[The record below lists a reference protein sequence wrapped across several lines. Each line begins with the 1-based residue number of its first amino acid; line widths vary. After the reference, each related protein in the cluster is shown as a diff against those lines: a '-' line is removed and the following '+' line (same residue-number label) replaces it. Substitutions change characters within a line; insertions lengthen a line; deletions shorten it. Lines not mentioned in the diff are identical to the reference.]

1 MRFGKTLVAFATAVI
16 SYGALAKPAQAQIGT
31 TFVAVGEFDTEE
43 TYLAF
48 VGVSVSP
55 RRPGWSWIA
64 GANAYWLQYPLGNVA
79 DDHRSVTA
87 IVPSVGIKNSFG
99 TGSFSARVGYAIT
112 NTDNDGDVSIPVFSP
127 EGSSS
132 GVTTSAQVD
141 YWGSGAMSAQAI
153 GSYNFGSE
161 SFWGRGRLG
170 FRVAKWD
177 RGALS
182 IGPELGYQNSEDYK
196 ATKIGGVVGL
206 NPGPG
211 TQINAAIGRKL
222 VQNHSESN
230 ATYFAIEFVLYPH

>member
-1 MRFGKTLVAFATAVI
+1 MKFGKTLVAIATAVI
-16 SYGALAKPAQAQIGT
+16 SYGALAKPAQAQLGT

-55 RRPGWSWIA
+55 RREGWSWVA

-87 IVPSVGIKNSFG
+87 IVPSVGIKNTSS

-112 NTDNDGDVSIPVFSP
+112 STDNNSVSVPVFSP
-127 EGSSS
+127 EGAGS
-132 GVTTSAQVD
+132 GVTTSAQYD
-141 YWGSGAMSAQAI
+141 YWGTGAMSAQAI

-177 RGALS
+177 RGALT
-182 IGPELGYQNSEDYK
+182 IGPEFGYQNSEDYK
-196 ATKIGGVVGL
+196 ATKIGGVIGL

-211 TQINAAIGRKL
+211 TQINAAIGRKM
-222 VQNHSESN
+222 VSNNSNAN
-230 ATYFAIEFVLYPH
+230 ATYFGIEFVLYPH